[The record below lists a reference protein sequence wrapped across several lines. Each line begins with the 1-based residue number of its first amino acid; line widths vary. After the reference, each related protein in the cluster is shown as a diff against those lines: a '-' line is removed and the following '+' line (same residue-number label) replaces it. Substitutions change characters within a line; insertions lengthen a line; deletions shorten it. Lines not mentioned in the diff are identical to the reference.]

1 VQANGHPDGEIP
13 PPAPDV
19 TRPMQ
24 DEAASI
30 QVPSGLRQPRRPR
43 QGLSA
48 DGRLKSGKLAG
59 LSMSAAIWVMSWP
72 VLVDSLL
79 TSFVGLTDTVLAAG
93 ISESAADAIGGA
105 AYIGWFIALIF
116 MALDVGATALISRAV
131 GGGKMAVANAAVG
144 QMVLLASTLGVAV
157 GLFVALMAP
166 PIATLLALGDEAR
179 DAFIIYLLI
188 IASGVPFMAIL
199 YAGIACLRGAGD
211 TFRPMRAM
219 ILVNI
224 VNITTSWIL
233 AGVDIRSTRLINGE
247 LVTRTILE
255 NPFGFDLG
263 IAGIAI
269 GTILGHAAGVGLILT
284 ALIRGKSG
292 ISLKRRRLLR
302 PHWHTMRRIVRIGI
316 PNFFETFGMWIGN
329 FLVIMMVG
337 WLGAGYL
344 GAHIVTIRIEAFSF
358 QPGFA
363 MGIAAAALAGQYLG
377 AGSPAHARRAAL
389 VCTGV
394 ACIIMGIAGVLFMVI
409 PHTLVGIFSPQP
421 THLEIAPRLLF
432 IIGIVQIPFAV
443 AIVLR
448 SAMRGAGD
456 VKFVMWITWI
466 TTYGVRLPLA
476 YLLCGVAI
484 PIPASLGGGEIP
496 HPLAQWIEPSL
507 AGLWVGLGIELIIR
521 AILFTLRFLHGG
533 WTKARV

>member
-1 VQANGHPDGEIP
+1 LTP
-13 PPAPDV
+13 
-19 TRPMQ
+19 
-24 DEAASI
+24 
-30 QVPSGLRQPRRPR
+30 
-43 QGLSA
+43 

-59 LSMSAAIWVMSWP
+59 LSMTAAIWVMSWP

-93 ISESAADAIGGA
+93 ISEAAADAIGGA

-131 GGGKMAVANAAVG
+131 GGGKLAVANAAVG
-144 QMVLLASTLGVAV
+144 QMILLASTLGVLV
-157 GLFVALMAP
+157 GVFVAFMASP
-166 PIATLLALGDEAR
+166 VATLLALDGDAR
-179 DAFIIYLLI
+179 TAFVTYLLI
-188 IASGVPFMAIL
+188 TACGVPFMAVL

-219 ILVNI
+219 ILVNL
-224 VNITTSWIL
+224 VNIASSWIL
-233 AGVDIRSTRLINGE
+233 AGVDIQSTRVLNGE
-247 LVTRTILE
+247 LVTRTVLE
-255 NPFGFDLG
+255 NPFNFNLG

-269 GTILGHAAGVGLILT
+269 GTILGHAAGVGLILS
-284 ALIRGKSG
+284 AIVRGKSG

-302 PHWHTMRRIVRIGI
+302 PHWHTMRRIVRVGV

-329 FLVIMMVG
+329 FLVVMMVG

-377 AGSPAHARRAAL
+377 AGSPQHAKRAAL
-389 VCTGV
+389 VCTGA
-394 ACIIMGIAGVLFMVI
+394 ACIIMGLAGLLFMFV
-409 PHTLVGIFSPQP
+409 PRTLVGIFSPQP
-421 THLEIAPRLLF
+421 THLDVAPQLLF
-432 IIGIVQIPFAV
+432 IIGTVQIPFAV

-456 VKFVMWITWI
+456 VKVVMWITWL

-476 YLLCGVAI
+476 YLLSGVTV
-484 PIPASLGGGEIP
+484 PIPAALGGGEIP
-496 HPLAQWIEPSL
+496 HPLAGWLEPSL
-507 AGLWVGLGIELIIR
+507 AGLWIALSIELVIR
-521 AILFTLRFLHGG
+521 AIAFSARFAHGG
-533 WTKARV
+533 WAKARV